1 MTRDRKALKRVEH
14 QMSKKR
20 DGKVYGVREG
30 QGADAIP
37 EEHSAG
43 EAHSVRRSWCYTEPR
58 QAWLGFWI
66 SFSMK

>member
-1 MTRDRKALKRVEH
+1 
-14 QMSKKR
+14 MSKKR